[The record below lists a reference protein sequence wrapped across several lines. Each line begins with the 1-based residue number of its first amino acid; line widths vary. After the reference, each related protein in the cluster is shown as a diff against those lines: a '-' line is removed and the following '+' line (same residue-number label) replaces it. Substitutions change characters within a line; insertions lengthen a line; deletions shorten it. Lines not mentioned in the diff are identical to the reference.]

1 MRPHQQ
7 VLTGVGIL
15 AVALLAFETTS
26 LDLQV
31 QDLLYNPE
39 QRTWLVDRN
48 AALPR
53 FFFYDGPKVVLA
65 GWLFCLALSLW
76 RPGLFP
82 TFCPSDRRRTLYV
95 LVCMG
100 VIPATVAA
108 LKDATNVFYPYKV
121 ERYGGK
127 LPYRKLIYSLYQ
139 RPGEPHSR
147 GFPAGHASG
156 GFAMLCLAYVA
167 HTRRGRRQAVLAGML
182 AGWIPGVYQMAKGAH
197 YLSHTVVTMLLAWI
211 IAAAF
216 ARWFGLPS
224 TAMPQT
230 LDNRDRRDYCPG
242 VPVPE

>member
-1 MRPHQQ
+1 
-7 VLTGVGIL
+7 
-15 AVALLAFETTS
+15 
-26 LDLQV
+26 
-31 QDLLYNPE
+31 
-39 QRTWLVDRN
+39 
-48 AALPR
+48 
-53 FFFYDGPKVVLA
+53 VLA

-82 TFCPSDRRRTLYV
+82 TICPSDRRRTLYV

-167 HTRRGRRQAVLAGML
+167 RTRRGRRQAVLAGML

-224 TAMPQT
+224 TAMEPVA
-230 LDNRDRRDYCPG
+230 LWGVWGGPAGLIGPAGGRCGGRRGRMRVSAGGSGELPTWEG
-242 VPVPE
+242 VFSGASGQPPASGCRPVEGC